1 MQVPFQIRFHN
12 MAASEAIE
20 TRVRERVARLERF
33 FRRCTLVDL
42 I

>member
-20 TRVRERVARLERF
+20 TKVRERCNRF
-33 FRRCTLVDL
+33 AEELT
-42 I
+42 